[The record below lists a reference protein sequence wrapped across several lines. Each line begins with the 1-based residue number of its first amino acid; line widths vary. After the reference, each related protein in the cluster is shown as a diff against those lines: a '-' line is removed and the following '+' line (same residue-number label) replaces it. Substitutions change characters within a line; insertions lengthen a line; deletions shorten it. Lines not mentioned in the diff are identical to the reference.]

1 MPRLKAKPEMA
12 QFQPEIRPSDT
23 APVRLT
29 EAHADM
35 PAHQSPALALQAGLE
50 QSWDARHESNSPS
63 VTKIPFGWTLAGMS
77 IICAGFWYVL
87 LQLVF

>member
-12 QFQPEIRPSDT
+12 QFQPEVRPSDT
-23 APVRLT
+23 TTARLT
-29 EAHADM
+29 EARADM
-35 PAHQSPALALQAGLE
+35 TAHQSPALALQASLE
-50 QSWDARHESNSPS
+50 QSWGVRREHDSPPI
-63 VTKIPFGWTLAGMS
+63 TKIPFGWTLAGMS